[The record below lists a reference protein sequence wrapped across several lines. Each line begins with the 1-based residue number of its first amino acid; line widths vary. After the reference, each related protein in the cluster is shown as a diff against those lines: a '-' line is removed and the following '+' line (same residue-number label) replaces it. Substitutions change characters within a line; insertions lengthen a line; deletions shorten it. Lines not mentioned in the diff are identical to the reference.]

1 MACAGGGNE
10 VFSGEFYLF
19 CESEELET
27 DRVVAGLS
35 AQRRALIRGRY
46 VEHRTQEQLAKR
58 AHIRKQDIGKAL
70 QETMEVVALRLSLA
84 HV

>member
-1 MACAGGGNE
+1 MAIAGGENE

-58 AHIRKQDIGKAL
+58 LHVRKEDMAERLK
-70 QETMEVVALRLSLA
+70 ETVEVVALRLSR
-84 HV
+84 